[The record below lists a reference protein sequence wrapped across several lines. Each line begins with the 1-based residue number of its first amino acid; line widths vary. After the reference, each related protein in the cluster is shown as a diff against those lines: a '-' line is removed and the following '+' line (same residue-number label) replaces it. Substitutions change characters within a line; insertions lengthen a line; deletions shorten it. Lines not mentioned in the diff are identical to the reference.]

1 MCLATCSGGWTVQHE
16 MTALRVLYIQGS
28 SPKFPLCP
36 SRPITSGDPGCVIT
50 HALLKGATPTS
61 LSSFTSQCLVTK
73 AVSSDMHFWR
83 SKGATPTSLSSF
95 TSQCLVTKAVS
106 SDMHFWRSKGATPT
120 SLSSF
125 TSQCLVTKAVS
136 SDMHF
141 WRSKGATP
149 TSLSSF
155 TLQCPVTKAAS
166 SHRFGE
172 SEEKSS
178 ILTYYKIRSPS
189 LSLQARV
196 VDATRKASQV
206 LSSPLTFQHHST
218 KDFLKTQS
226 RIPTVK

>member
-125 TSQCLVTKAVS
+125 TSQCLVTKAVLS
-136 SDMHF
+136 HMHF

-155 TLQCPVTKAAS
+155 TLQCLVTKAVS
-166 SHRFGE
+166 SDMTCI
-172 SEEKSS
+172 SEDP
-178 ILTYYKIRSPS
+178 RVQPQHPCP
-189 LSLQARV
+189 LSLCSVRWPRLRHHTGLGNLRKNPPFWLTIKSGHQACLFR
-196 VDATRKASQV
+196 QG
-206 LSSPLTFQHHST
+206 L
-218 KDFLKTQS
+218 
-226 RIPTVK
+226 

>member
-73 AVSSDMHFWR
+73 AVLSHMHFWR

-95 TSQCLVTKAVS
+95 TL
-106 SDMHFWRSKGATPT
+106 
-120 SLSSF
+120 
-125 TSQCLVTKAVS
+125 QCLVTKAVS

-218 KDFLKTQS
+218 KLVSSAKDFLKTQS
-226 RIPTVK
+226 RISTVK